1 MPPSSS
7 TPGRKRRRWLLAA
20 VPALAVIATL
30 AGYLV
35 FFGSNSFHES
45 PTKTFFV
52 SRGQSLHTIVDSL
65 EHQEIIRNRIFFE
78 IVARVYGG
86 AERIQVGKYCFESG
100 ISNSDLFLTLRSGRG
115 NQLIV
120 VTIPEGYRARAQA
133 RLFARHLDIDTARYM
148 RLVRDP
154 VFARELGIE
163 SPTLEGYMLPDS
175 YGLYWEQDEK
185 DILRRQVSM
194 FKTFFTDTLVTRS
207 RELGWTV
214 HQAVTFA
221 SIVEGEAVLDEERP
235 VIAGVYHNRL
245 RLGMRLEA
253 DPTIQYILPDGPRRV
268 LYADLRLDNRYNTY
282 RYGGLPP
289 GPVNNPGRSSI
300 LASLYPSAHGYLF
313 FVANGKGGHWFS
325 RNYSEHQQ
333 FVRKY
338 RMERAKR
345 WKQVKGPTPE

>member
-1 MPPSSS
+1 MTPSSLA
-7 TPGRKRRRWLLAA
+7 PGRKRWRWLIAVALAPVGMAVLAA
-20 VPALAVIATL
+20 
-30 AGYLV
+30 YFV
-35 FFGSNSFHES
+35 FFGSNSFPEH
-45 PTKTFFV
+45 PTRVLFV
-52 SRGQSLHTIVDSL
+52 SRGQSFHTIVDSL
-65 EHQEIIRNRIFFE
+65 ERQGIIRNRAMFE

-86 AERIQVGKYCFESG
+86 AERIQVGKYGFESG
-100 ISNSDLFLTLRSGRG
+100 ISNADLFLTLRSGRG

-133 RLFARHLDIDTARYM
+133 RLFARTVDADTARYM
-148 RLVRDP
+148 RLVRDSA
-154 VFARELGIE
+154 FARELGLE
-163 SPTLEGYMLPDS
+163 SGTLEGYLLPDS

-185 DILRRQVSM
+185 DILRRQVSL
-194 FKTFFTDTLVTRS
+194 FKTFFTDTLVIRAK
-207 RELGWTV
+207 ELGWTV

-253 DPTIQYILPDGPRRV
+253 DPTIQYILRDGPRRV
-268 LYADLRLDNRYNTY
+268 LYADLRLDNPYNTY
-282 RYGGLPP
+282 RYTGLPP

-300 LASLYPSAHGYLF
+300 LASLYPSVHGYLF

-325 RNYSEHQQ
+325 RNYAEHQQ

-338 RMERAKR
+338 RRERAR
-345 WKQVKGPTPE
+345 QWGQARGPNPG